1 MKVALY
7 ARVSTDDQDCGLQL
21 SALRDY
27 CQLRGWEVAGEYID
41 NGVSGAKTRRPEF
54 DRLMNDARVR
64 KCDTVAVWKLDRW
77 GRSLAHL
84 VQTTQELT
92 ALGVR
97 FVAVTQNIDTDQ
109 SNPSATLLLHL
120 MAAFAQFERE
130 MIRERVTAGMARAKK
145 YGTRSG
151 KPIGSPPVVFRRDR
165 LFELHAQGSSVRK
178 IACEL
183 KISPSMVQKV
193 LKSAKVDAVVDG

>member
-1 MKVALY
+1 MNKVAIY

-27 CQLRGWEVAGEYID
+27 CQARGWEVIDEYVD
-41 NGVSGAKTRRPEF
+41 NGVSGMKVRRPEF

-64 KCDTVAVWKLDRW
+64 RFDSIVVWKLDRF

-84 VQTTQELT
+84 VQMTQELT
-92 ALGVR
+92 ALGIR
-97 FVAVTQNIDTDQ
+97 FIAITQNIDTDQ
-109 SNPSATLLLHL
+109 SNPAATLLLHL

-130 MIRERVTAGMARAKK
+130 MIRERVCAGLARAKK
-145 YGTRSG
+145 HGTRSG
-151 KPIGSPPVVFRRDR
+151 KPIGAAPVVFRRDH
-165 LFELHAQGSSVRK
+165 LFELHERGLSVRK
-178 IACEL
+178 IAGEL

-193 LKSAKVDAVVDG
+193 LKSAKVAA